1 MENALPKR
9 AADKFT
15 NLSEFLQKGRANS
28 DGANV
33 AHPPLCTVP
42 QSCLFFACALS
53 IPRMG
58 LVRIICFVYRNFQAI
73 LLSFRIYFLGTLFIC
88 HSGRDSP
95 SCTIKGHKLS
105 DFLFFLSISRMPGS
119 ICNPIIFISIIF
131 SCVRFL
137 FPLLLSPSFCLGLF
151 VVCFS
156 LDLFATLTLLSFDY
170 GLHYLHATLTTTT
183 IRRATAAVAA
193 AASAVSRRFRIC
205 LPYKYCRINMPAC
218 SLSLA
223 YDMNF

>member
-1 MENALPKR
+1 M
-9 AADKFT
+9 
-15 NLSEFLQKGRANS
+15 SEQTL
-28 DGANV
+28 
-33 AHPPLCTVP
+33 L
-42 QSCLFFACALS
+42 
-53 IPRMG
+53 
-58 LVRIICFVYRNFQAI
+58 I
-73 LLSFRIYFLGTLFIC
+73 LLNLVYSLRVHWVYAAWVWLELFVSFIAIFRRISFQFVFTFRGTLFITAIQAP
-88 HSGRDSP
+88 GAP
-95 SCTIKGHKLS
+95 SCTIKGQELS

-119 ICNPIIFISIIF
+119 ICNPIIFISIILR
-131 SCVRFL
+131 CVRFR
-137 FPLLLSPSFCLGLF
+137 FPFLLSPACCLGLF
-151 VVCFS
+151 VVCFA

-183 IRRATAAVAA
+183 ISTGEAEAAA

>member
-15 NLSEFLQKGRANS
+15 NLSEVLQKGRANS

-53 IPRMG
+53 IRRMG

-73 LLSFRIYFLGTLFIC
+73 LLSFRIYFVGALFIC

-156 LDLFATLTLLSFDY
+156 LDLFCHF
-170 GLHYLHATLTTTT
+170 
-183 IRRATAAVAA
+183 
-193 AASAVSRRFRIC
+193 
-205 LPYKYCRINMPAC
+205 
-218 SLSLA
+218 
-223 YDMNF
+223 NFAFL